1 MVRSLRLLQEISFSL
16 PSFGCLIFVTLL
28 VGTWNPTCSADP
40 VFSDSTKMA
49 MPRAKPLFFS
59 ASAKHTA
66 TVIFLHGL
74 GDTGFGWA
82 SAAEGWIRRGKLDEV
97 KWVLPHAPRM
107 PITAAEGMPMPGWFD
122 IAALNGGI
130 EDIRSNQDE
139 PGLMKTRDYVNSL
152 IQAEIDAGIPANRIV
167 VGGFSQGGA
176 MALLTGLTAKVKLAG
191 IVGLSC
197 WLPLDVKFPSLVQE
211 SDLNHETPIFMA
223 HGTADGVVPTG
234 LGMLSHEAL
243 KRQNFPVSMKLY
255 PGMAHSACQ
264 EELDEVEAFLL
275 ARLPPQEEKK
285 SEL

>member
-1 MVRSLRLLQEISFSL
+1 MIPRPRSLQRALSSCRSPILAAVLLLGIVSL
-16 PSFGCLIFVTLL
+16 L
-28 VGTWNPTCSADP
+28 CSADP
-40 VFSDSTKMA
+40 DTVSDPAKMA
-49 MPRAKPLFFS
+49 MQRAKPLLLA

-74 GDTGFGWA
+74 GDTGYGWA
-82 SAAEGWIRRGKLDEV
+82 PAVEGWIRRGRLNEV
-97 KWVLPHAPRM
+97 KWVLPNAPRI

-130 EDIRSNQDE
+130 DDIRSRQDE
-139 PGLMKTRDYVNSL
+139 PGLLRTRDYVSSL

-176 MALLTGLTAKVKLAG
+176 MALLSGLTAKVKLGG

-197 WLPLDVKFPSLVQE
+197 WLPLDSKFPSLLQE

-223 HGTADGVVPTG
+223 HGTADHVVPMP
-234 LGMLSHEAL
+234 LGQLSYEAL
-243 KRQNFPVSMKLY
+243 KTHNFPVTIKLF
-255 PGMAHSACQ
+255 PGMAHSACEQ
-264 EELDEVEAFLL
+264 ELEEVENFLHSH
-275 ARLPPQEEKK
+275 LPPQEEKK